1 MPERWALVDARRV
14 LYSVYV
20 IVLLALAVSGPVA
33 MIRFNQ
39 ATASPSPEPG
49 AVAAPAGGAAAAPRV
64 GMAGLAF
71 APATLTVAKGTTVRF
86 DNDDVAPHTVT
97 GGSVDSGTIAPG
109 GTFSLQVNEPLD
121 YHCEIHPSMTAKIL
135 LAG

>member
-1 MPERWALVDARRV
+1 MDARRAF
-14 LYSVYV
+14 YSVYV
-20 IVLLALAVSGPVA
+20 IALLALAVSGPVA
-33 MIRFNQ
+33 MIRFNR
-39 ATASPSPEPG
+39 ANAAPTPEPG
-49 AVAAPAGGAAAAPRV
+49 AIEAPAAPSGGAAAAPRV

-97 GGSVDSGTIAPG
+97 GGPVDSGTIAPG
-109 GTFSLQVNEPLD
+109 GTFDLQVNEPLD